1 MPKSEEK
8 LEKRAKNILLHQL
21 TRTAKTEH
29 QLREVLAKREIPQ
42 ELIDWAISDFLRAGL
57 IDDAAYA
64 RGFLEAR
71 LAKGKAVKLIARE
84 LRQKGVADPIIEEVC
99 GAISQ
104 EEQQELANQLASRR
118 IQRML
123 ALAPDVRYRRLSG
136 FLMRR
141 GFPSA
146 VVTTAV
152 RWAEKQG

>member
-1 MPKSEEK
+1 MPISEEK

-29 QLREVLAKREIPQ
+29 QLREVLVKREIPPD
-42 ELIDWAISDFLRAGL
+42 LIDWAIADFLRAGL

-64 RGFLEAR
+64 RGFLAAR
-71 LAKGKAVKLIARE
+71 LARGKAVKLIARE
-84 LRQKGVADPIIEEVC
+84 LRQKSVANTIIEEVC
-99 GAISQ
+99 GAVSQ
-104 EEQQELANQLASRR
+104 QEQQELANQLATRR

-123 ALAPDVRYRRLSG
+123 SLAPDVRYRRLSG

-146 VVTTAV
+146 VVTAAV